1 MSTLK
6 QNHAA
11 IVDSRT
17 MYSKNVHNLDTYAHK
32 ALKPSTNKKLGRKVT
47 KGKLAGMPIYTLTL
61 EERKTCDDAC
71 EHWLDCYGN
80 NMPFA
85 HRIDTAGLE
94 ARLET
99 ELDALDSKH
108 KRGYLVRLHVLG
120 DFYSA
125 DYVKFWQIQV
135 TKRDKLHVYGYS
147 RHHPGKPVGDALR
160 HARKVLGFNRFAIR
174 FSTLP
179 SDNLS
184 ANTIHNTAKD
194 AITCPVQLDKTDSC
208 GTCSLCWTTKK
219 PITFLDH

>member
-1 MSTLK
+1 MTTLK
-6 QNHAA
+6 NDHAA
-11 IVDSRT
+11 IVEGRT
-17 MYSKNVHNLDTYAHK
+17 MYSKNVHTLDQYKHK

-61 EERKTCDDAC
+61 EERATCDRAC
-71 EHWLDCYGN
+71 EHWNDCYGN

-85 HRIDTAGLE
+85 HRVDTVGLR
-94 ARLET
+94 ARLEA
-99 ELDALDSKH
+99 ELDELDRKH

-120 DFYSA
+120 DFYSPE
-125 DYVKFWQIQV
+125 YVAFWHVQV
-135 TKRDKLHVYGYS
+135 AKRDKLHVYGYS
-147 RHHPGKPVGDALR
+147 RHHPGKPIGDALSR
-160 HARKVLGFNRFAIR
+160 TRDVLGFDKFAIR

-184 ANTIHNTAKD
+184 ANTVHNTTED

-208 GTCSLCWTTKK
+208 GTCTLCWTARK